1 MINQRRR
8 ALLPALLSALFT
20 SLFTV
25 GALLLELR
33 DDEVGRLYLSQDVF
47 SLRKESFKQ
56 VYARLSRDKSPTLLT
71 TDALIFSDELE
82 TQEPEVLKLSLS
94 SRRLERLSADNSPQ
108 YSPARHEQTIYWLD
122 ERYMTSDTE
131 PAGVLITEQC
141 SAMSCLCLT
150 VDCLD
155 DRQGR

>member
-1 MINQRRR
+1 LN
-8 ALLPALLSALFT
+8 T
-20 SLFTV
+20 E

-47 SLRKESFKQ
+47 SVRKETFKQ

-108 YSPARHEQTIYWLD
+108 YSPARYGQSVYWLD
-122 ERYMTSDTE
+122 ERYVTSDAE
-131 PAGVLITEQC
+131 PVGTLITEQC

-150 VDCLD
+150 LDCFE